1 MTRHPFDSD
10 ELGTRDERLDGIGA
24 RLEHYAAEAGRE
36 PSRALSARIRAAVD
50 VEAGRRRP
58 LAALLGAAGG
68 PARVLA
74 AIGVLALAV
83 TGAIVVGQLA
93 NLARERIGSSPSPSV
108 ISTPSE
114 TPTPSLT
121 PSPTPTPTPSE
132 TPSPSPSPSHQPSG
146 TPGSPT
152 PEETPSAS
160 PDDTETP
167 RPTGSD
173 NSGPGGGGSSGPG
186 GGGSSGSGSGG
197 D

>member
-132 TPSPSPSPSHQPSG
+132 TPSPSPSPSQPSG
-146 TPGSPT
+146 SPGSPT